1 MQSLLMK
8 QLCYEGSHSSS
19 PCCKNTTF
27 SAHGTPPISIHA
39 FRRPPRST
47 EHRRIELPK
56 VRAAPPSPTFGRK
69 RRPSKG
75 APPSGT
81 STAPTLQ
88 RQVVLASMLLRTQL
102 VAIRRMIR
110 KERHAL
116 QHVRGLF
123 FHHAP
128 SQRFLRL
135 KRQWAVHPVQRNLID
150 GLGHRVHRRAPH
162 HGKNQKRK

>member
-81 STAPTLQ
+81 STAPTPSCPCVDALEDPT
-88 RQVVLASMLLRTQL
+88 RRHTPDDPKRTPCAATRARALFPPRSIPTVFEAEASMDSPPGPRQPHRW
-102 VAIRRMIR
+102 VGPSNSPKRPPPR
-110 KERHAL
+110 K
-116 QHVRGLF
+116 
-123 FHHAP
+123 
-128 SQRFLRL
+128 
-135 KRQWAVHPVQRNLID
+135 K
-150 GLGHRVHRRAPH
+150 
-162 HGKNQKRK
+162 